1 MSFRSD
7 KMEEIQDLAKG
18 FLCLKEEKE
27 MLKFLRDLCTISEL
41 EEMAL
46 RFRVAKM
53 LDEKK
58 SIREI
63 AEETELSTTTVSR
76 VSQWKKSLGAGG
88 YDLVLSRLKLK

>member
-1 MSFRSD
+1 MTFRSD
-7 KMEEIQDLAKG
+7 KMEEIQELARG

-27 MLKFLRDLCTISEL
+27 VLMFLRDVCTLSEL

-46 RFRVAKM
+46 RFRAAKM
-53 LDEKK
+53 LNEKK

-76 VSQWKKSLGAGG
+76 VSQWKKSLGEGG
-88 YDLVLSRLKLK
+88 YDLVLSRMKK